1 MGFGNDRCKE
11 IVENICPYCNEKLI
25 MNKRSFANH
34 VRWCKKNPRYEEIK
48 EKCILKLKSLPSRKK

>member
-34 VRWCKKNPRYEEIK
+34 VDGAKRIHDMKRLKKNVY
-48 EKCILKLKSLPSRKK
+48 